1 MKGAVSLEK
10 EIDGLIEYFERN
22 MVELQQELQL
32 KPDDEFL
39 KGKIAGIKHA
49 LIICRMYN
57 KPENGNQID
66 IKIDTPVPPKEKE
79 L

>member
-1 MKGAVSLEK
+1 LKGDRLLEK

-22 MVELQQELQL
+22 IVELQQELQL
-32 KPDDEFL
+32 EPNDEFL

-57 KPENGNQID
+57 RPENGNQID
-66 IKIDTPVPPKEKE
+66 VIID
-79 L
+79 